1 MKKIFLFL
9 FFMFIP
15 LNVYAH
21 DLYLDELE
29 INNGE
34 ISIPFT
40 KYNNSYTIT
49 LASDI
54 YSVEF
59 DYKVSSDILVTI
71 NNNYDLENNSI
82 VYITLEDSDC
92 KINYY
97 FHILKDSEEE
107 SLVFL
112 EDQEVI
118 DEGFMFKYKI
128 YVIPIS
134 CLILI
139 FICYKI
145 IYRKSKK

>member
-1 MKKIFLFL
+1 
-9 FFMFIP
+9 MFIP